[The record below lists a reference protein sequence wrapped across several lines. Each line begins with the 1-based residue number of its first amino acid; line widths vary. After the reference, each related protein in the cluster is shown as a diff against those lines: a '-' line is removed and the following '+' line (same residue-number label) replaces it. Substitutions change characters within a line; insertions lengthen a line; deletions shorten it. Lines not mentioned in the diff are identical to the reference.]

1 MIKLAWGVL
10 AGATLLLS
18 ACASTPS
25 GGAAATVGDR
35 TISNTTLVDQVEAV
49 QSAKLG
55 VSGAPDAALVTDILQ
70 RLVIT
75 DVVDV
80 AAEREGVVV
89 TQGQVD
95 QALSEAET
103 QLGGPGSLIQA
114 FLESNVPQDA
124 IDDQIRLSVQVDQL
138 GKKLAP
144 QGQPQDQQT
153 AVFAYVV
160 ELSKALST
168 QVSPRYG
175 TWVADQLQVGPVPSD
190 LSSAQP
196 SEDPLAELVPSG

>member
-10 AGATLLLS
+10 VAATLVLS

-153 AVFAYVV
+153 AVFTCVV